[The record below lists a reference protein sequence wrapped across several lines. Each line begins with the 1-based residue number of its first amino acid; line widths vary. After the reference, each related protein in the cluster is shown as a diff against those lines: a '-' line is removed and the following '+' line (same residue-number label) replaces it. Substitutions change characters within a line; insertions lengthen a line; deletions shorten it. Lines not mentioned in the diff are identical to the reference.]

1 VAARDA
7 GARRNVRL
15 TEKVALSRE
24 NPTSEYL
31 DLPLNEF
38 LELVASGSPAPGGG
52 SVAAVAVA
60 LAAGLAGMAARLSA
74 DRLADAPGL
83 ADSAD
88 AARRRVAPLART
100 DAEAYGRVLDAL
112 RLPREPDSEAR
123 TERIKDALSGAA
135 DVPLAVAE
143 AGSEVAG
150 IAARLVEEGNP
161 NLEGDAMTA
170 LLLAD
175 AGVRSAAALTEI
187 NLSSANMEDDRIGWA
202 NELVDK
208 TTATVRRTTG
218 DHGPG

>member
-1 VAARDA
+1 MD
-7 GARRNVRL
+7 
-15 TEKVALSRE
+15 SSPE
-24 NPTSEYL
+24 NSTSEYL

-38 LELVASGSPAPGGG
+38 LELVASSGPAPGGG

-74 DRLADAPGL
+74 DHLADASEL
-83 ADSAD
+83 ADRAD
-88 AARRRVAPLART
+88 ASRRRVAPLARA
-100 DAEAYGRVLDAL
+100 DSEAYGQVLDAY
-112 RLPREPDSEAR
+112 RLPRQPDSETR
-123 TERIKDALSGAA
+123 MKHLREALSGAA
-135 DVPLAVAE
+135 DVPLAIAE
-143 AGSEVAG
+143 AGSKVAD

-187 NLSSANMEDDRIGWA
+187 NLSSANVEDDRLGRA

-208 TTATVRRTTG
+208 AAATVRRVTG